1 MDRLTKFC
9 RISGMSEEEISL
21 SELILNNYTLYAAVI
36 WISTLVLVG
45 GESFYWV
52 VATTSIVFLHLW
64 VNLIG
69 RILPDNQIGA
79 LGEIIGILSL
89 LIIQILPQSSI
100 ILFAVSY
107 LIIRLLGYGRYII
120 NAFDFVVYKEGVPE
134 DINDL
139 CVPVMFITVILYY
152 LQYYSNT

>member
-1 MDRLTKFC
+1 
-9 RISGMSEEEISL
+9 MSEEEISL

-36 WISTLVLVG
+36 WISTLVVVG
-45 GESFYWV
+45 GESFYWL

-69 RILPDNQIGA
+69 RILPDTEIGA
-79 LGEIIGILSL
+79 LGEFVGILL
-89 LIIQILPQSSI
+89 VLILRILPQSSI

-107 LIIRLLGYGRYII
+107 LIIRLLGYGRYMM
-120 NAFDFVVYKEGVPE
+120 NLFDFVVYKKGDAE

-139 CVPVMFITVILYY
+139 CIPVMFVTVILYY
-152 LQYYSNT
+152 LKQEIGWQN

>member
-1 MDRLTKFC
+1 MEN
-9 RISGMSEEEISL
+9 SVSV
-21 SELILNNYTLYAAVI
+21 SELILNNYTLYFAVI
-36 WISTLVLVG
+36 WISTLVVVG

-52 VATTSIVFLHLW
+52 IATCSLVFLHLW

-79 LGEIIGILSL
+79 LGEFCGILCL
-89 LIIQILPQSSI
+89 LIFQILPQSSI

-107 LIIRLLGYGRYII
+107 LIIRILGYGRYII
-120 NAFDFVVYKEGVPE
+120 NLFDFIVYNKGKAQ

-139 CVPVMFITVILYY
+139 CVPVMFVTVLLYY
-152 LQYYSNT
+152 LQQVGRQN